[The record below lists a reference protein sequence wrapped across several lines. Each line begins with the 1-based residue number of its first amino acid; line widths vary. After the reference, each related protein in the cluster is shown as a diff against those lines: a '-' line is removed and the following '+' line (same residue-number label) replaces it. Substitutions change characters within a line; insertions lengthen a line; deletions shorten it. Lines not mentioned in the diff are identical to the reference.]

1 MYHNEKMR
9 YRYYRD
15 KSIEIQEKTGINEA
29 QKNSKVQNKSTEADT
44 PPDSN
49 ENPTFFVS
57 KPYNTGLFLFT

>member
-29 QKNSKVQNKSTEADT
+29 PKKQQGTEQI
-44 PPDSN
+44 N
-49 ENPTFFVS
+49 
-57 KPYNTGLFLFT
+57 